1 MKTTTDTTL
10 REVEQAGTNAASSLP
25 GLVAEH
31 PFLQGMTPEHLAIL
45 TECAMFA
52 QFKKGELIF
61 REGDPANRFYLVRS
75 GRVELEAEVLERD
88 RMLIQTIGPGDVLGW
103 SWLFP
108 PYYWRFDARAAT
120 PVKGIFFYG
129 TRLRE
134 QCEQDPAF
142 GYELMKRTSEVVI
155 KRLQAARKYLVE
167 LRTEGRI

>member
-10 REVEQAGTNAASSLP
+10 REVAQAGTNPASSLA

-31 PFLQGMTPEHLAIL
+31 PFLRGMTPEHLAIL

-52 QFKKGELIF
+52 DFKKGEVIF
-61 REGDPANRFYLVRS
+61 REGDPANRFYLIRS

-108 PYYWRFDARAAT
+108 PYYWRFDARAAA
-120 PVKGIFFYG
+120 PVKALFFYG
-129 TRLRE
+129 TWLRE
-134 QCEQDPAF
+134 YSEQDHNL
-142 GYELMKRTSEVVI
+142 GYELMKRMAEVVI
-155 KRLQAARKYLVE
+155 KRLQSARKYLVE